1 MVQKDRTSMKITNIK
16 KDIEVHDT
24 NIKNLYLKKTKGEIT
39 LDEFIKEKNRE
50 SELKNKQEENLR
62 MLVERENSDYKK
74 SEVLHFYNQFIN
86 GDIFLKDYIKDI
98 IEKII
103 IHKDNTIQIVF
114 KFGVG
119 KTKTIK
125 LY

>member
-1 MVQKDRTSMKITNIK
+1 M
-16 KDIEVHDT
+16 
-24 NIKNLYLKKTKGEIT
+24 
-39 LDEFIKEKNRE
+39 DEFIKEKNKE

-62 MLVERENSDYKK
+62 LLVEKRNSDYKRN
-74 SEVLHFYNQFIN
+74 EVLDLYNQFTN

-98 IEKII
+98 IDKII